1 MGISLKPEYLKRY
14 KDIAVLLM
22 KYGNSDLVKN
32 AGLEEVLTQNGKPS
46 TEAQGKAE
54 ELTKD
59 LEKMGPAFVKVG
71 QMLSTRADLIPPIYL
86 EALSR
91 LQDNCEPFSFA
102 EVETIVQDELGIR
115 ISKAFL
121 EFKSEPLAAASLG
134 QIHYAVMRSGRQ
146 VAVKVQRPN
155 IRENIVQDLQILKD
169 VAEFYD
175 THTKAG
181 KRYEYGVML
190 EEFSKSIMDEL
201 DYCKEAHNLET
212 LRVNLE
218 EFKHIVVPTPI
229 LDYSSAKV
237 LTMDFVNGKKVT
249 DIGPLE
255 QIELDGSTLA
265 EEVFKAYLK
274 QILVDGFFHA
284 DPHPG
289 NVLLTKD
296 NRIALIDLGM
306 VARLL
311 PSMQQKLLQL
321 LLAISESRPDAAAN
335 IAFDIGEAKDDFDM
349 NSCRTAISQL
359 VQHASDANIEELE
372 IGKVVLGII
381 KACANNGLRLPSEL
395 TMLGKTLL
403 NLDQV
408 GRTLDPKFDPNASVR
423 RNAGHIMQQHMLK
436 SVSPGHMF
444 TNLVE
449 SIECTEK
456 MPGRINTILDHV
468 ASNKLRMKVDT
479 IDEAVVIDACQ
490 KIANR
495 ITTGLVLASL
505 IIGAA
510 LLMRVQTQFTIFGYP
525 GLAII
530 CFMAAAGCGFVLVAH
545 MGLYD
550 QKPQNFAK

>member
-32 AGLEEVLTQNGKPS
+32 AGLEEVLSQNGKPS
-46 TEAQGKAE
+46 AEAQGKAE
-54 ELTKD
+54 ELTTD

-71 QMLSTRADLIPPIYL
+71 QLLSTRPDLIPPIYL

-91 LQDNCEPFSFA
+91 LQDHCEPFSFA
-102 EVETIVQDELGIR
+102 EVESIVQDELGIR

-121 EFKSEPLAAASLG
+121 EFRSEPLAAASLG
-134 QIHYAVMRSGRQ
+134 QIHYAVMRSGRE
-146 VAVKVQRPN
+146 VAVKVQRPG
-155 IRENIVQDLQILKD
+155 IRENIIQDLQILKE

-181 KRYEYGVML
+181 KRYEYGAML

-201 DYCKEAHNLET
+201 DYCKEARNLDT
-212 LRVNLE
+212 LKVNLE

-229 LDYSSAKV
+229 PDYSSAKV
-237 LTMDFVNGKKVT
+237 LTMDFVNGKKIT
-249 DIGPLE
+249 AIGPLE
-255 QIELDGSTLA
+255 QIELNGAVLA
-265 EEVFKAYLK
+265 DEVFKAYLK

-306 VARLL
+306 VAHLT
-311 PSMQQKLLQL
+311 PPIQQKLLQL
-321 LLAISESRPDAAAN
+321 LLAISEARPDAAAN
-335 IAFDIGEAKDDFDM
+335 ATFDIGEQKDDFEETP
-349 NSCRTAISQL
+349 CRKGISEL
-359 VQHASDANIEELE
+359 VQHASSSNLEEMQ
-372 IGKVVLGII
+372 IGRVVLNII
-381 KACANNGLRLPSEL
+381 KVCGDNGLRLPSEL
-395 TMLGKTLL
+395 TMLGKALL

-423 RNAGHIMQQHMLK
+423 RNATRLMEQRMLK
-436 SVSPGHMF
+436 NISPGHMF
-444 TNLVE
+444 TDFVDAVE
-449 SIECTEK
+449 CSEK
-456 MPGRINTILDHV
+456 MPGRVNKILDHV
-468 ASNKLRMKVDT
+468 ASNKLRMKIDT
-479 IDEAVVIDACQ
+479 IDEAVIIDACQ

-495 ITTGLVLASL
+495 ITTGLVLAAL
-505 IIGAA
+505 IVGAA
-510 LLMRVQTQFTIFGYP
+510 LLMRVETEFTIFGYP
-525 GLAII
+525 GLAMI
-530 CFMAAAGCGFVLVAH
+530 CFLAAAICGFVLVAH